1 MPDLISKDL
10 LLNILETN
18 NIEEFRQFTTGPISA
33 SSCSADLAR
42 AFPEYANELNKPTVD
57 EAWQAIQERKNR
69 ELYLNKL
76 V

>member
-18 NIEEFRQFTTGPISA
+18 NIEGFRRFTTGPISA

-42 AFPEYANELNKPTVD
+42 VVSVKFL
-57 EAWQAIQERKNR
+57 
-69 ELYLNKL
+69 L
-76 V
+76 